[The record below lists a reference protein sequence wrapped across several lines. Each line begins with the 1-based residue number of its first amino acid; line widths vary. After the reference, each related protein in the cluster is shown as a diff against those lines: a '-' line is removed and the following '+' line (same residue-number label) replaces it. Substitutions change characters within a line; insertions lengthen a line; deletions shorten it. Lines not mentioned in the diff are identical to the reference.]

1 LNISYYA
8 LAIRDSPRKL
18 VSLPLNEDP
27 EFNPVRQLLRCP
39 RCNELIGALSQQCR
53 YCHRILN
60 TTEIRAGI
68 ERYERVQQ
76 EESARKDRRALW
88 FAICALLGG
97 IAVEAVQFAD
107 KLVEHTQG
115 LLAFASSVLFY
126 TLAVWEIWKVCAHR
140 RARNRSTEPQGDL
153 INYSISNWSA

>member
-1 LNISYYA
+1 MEILE
-8 LAIRDSPRKL
+8 
-18 VSLPLNEDP
+18 V
-27 EFNPVRQLLRCP
+27 NPARQLLRCP
-39 RCNELIGALSQQCR
+39 RCNEVIGALSQECR

-97 IAVEAVQFAD
+97 VALEAVQFAE

-126 TLAVWEIWKVCAHR
+126 TLAVLEIWKVCAHR
-140 RARNRSTEPQGDL
+140 RARNRSTEAAGRSRQLFDIEL
-153 INYSISNWSA
+153 ERVNRR